1 MDVRKLN
8 IIKRRKQYLSI
19 WLSVP
24 PRQKK
29 TTPNKG
35 EIQQQFITE
44 MKRRAMPTL
53 INDIAAQIIVY
64 TSDRRAP
71 SATALAK
78 NLIDIMH
85 KEEYLLSAEEKQ
97 FLPFKD
103 DKQIKYLFVKYV
115 FIEGDSDTHI
125 KIRPFSSFI
134 SDVYFLKEDDNLDTL
149 DGLSESEY
157 YRNLKANRDKYIELL
172 SEKGYDA
179 MISMT
184 LERIQR
190 DFGSTISITPDFLKT
205 CFPKRGRFSTHFAS
219 VFEDWTELLLSS
231 PIRLKLPGIPSGSEG
246 QGATCDQKRKYKKKI
261 RQCLKEYLE
270 KFSILAELQYPIIV
284 SVIYRPSKL
293 QKEKDVDNIMLDYLV
308 PAFNEVFAPP
318 ASIFRLKEYEH
329 DGNKH
334 VHILAREMDGQAIG
348 FEIVQI
354 PRMKKRHEPG
364 EVYVG
369 FRLDGIGDSLI
380 DLCDRQIV
388 AFLETDGGRP

>member
-8 IIKRRKQYLSI
+8 IIKRRKKYLSI
-19 WLSVP
+19 RLSAP

-29 TTPNKG
+29 TTPNKS
-35 EIQQQFITE
+35 EIQRQFIEE

-53 INDIAAQIIVY
+53 TNDIAVQIIVY

-103 DKQIKYLFVKYV
+103 DKQIKYLFVMYLFV
-115 FIEGDSDTHI
+115 EGDSATYI
-125 KIRPFSSFI
+125 KVRPFSAFI
-134 SDVYFLKEDDNLDTL
+134 SDVHFLKEDDNLDSL

-157 YRNLKANRDKYIELL
+157 YRDLIANRDKYIELF
-172 SEKGYDA
+172 SEKAYGT
-179 MISMT
+179 MISMS

-190 DFGSTISITPDFLKT
+190 DFGNAISITPHFLTT

-219 VFEDWTELLLSS
+219 VFGDWTELLLSS
-231 PIRLKLPGIPSGSEG
+231 TIRLKLPGIPSGPKG
-246 QGATCDQKRKYKKKI
+246 QDATADQKKKYKKKT
-261 RQCLKEYLE
+261 RECLKEYLD

-329 DGNKH
+329 DGTKH
-334 VHILAREMDGQAIG
+334 VPVLAKEMYGKAIG

-364 EVYVG
+364 EVYLG
-369 FRLDGIGDSLI
+369 FRLDDIGDSLI
-380 DLCDRQIV
+380 DLCDRQIDE
-388 AFLETDGGRP
+388 FLDSED